1 MAIKQRNMLS
11 EARNA
16 FSKSDVFKLRE
27 LSNEAVRNASLNN
40 DKFMAEIAILAYAL
54 HKLSSKEH
62 ITKSRQWETIKKNI
76 LRSMSKTISLMESE
90 NLKEF
95 KQSLKEV
102 VESVSDADT
111 HLGYFSQTLYSKA
124 RIKVAS
130 TAYSLG
136 MSLSQAVDLTDAD
149 KSRLLSY
156 IGGTRISDE
165 EVVHLGIAERLEK
178 LKKELSDKK

>member
-1 MAIKQRNMLS
+1 MLS
-11 EARNA
+11 EVRNA
-16 FSKSDVFKLRE
+16 FSQHDVFKLRE
-27 LSNEAVRNASLNN
+27 LSNETIRNASLDN
-40 DKFMAEIAILAYAL
+40 DKFMAEISILAYAL

-62 ITKSRQWETIKKNI
+62 ITKSRQWENIRKNI
-76 LRSMSKTISLMESE
+76 LRSMSNTISLMESE
-90 NLKEF
+90 NLDEF
-95 KQSLKEV
+95 KQSLNDIV
-102 VESVSDADT
+102 QSVSNADT

-124 RIKVAS
+124 RIKIAS

-165 EVVHLGIAERLEK
+165 EAVNLGISARLKK
-178 LKKELSDKK
+178 LKKALSDEQ